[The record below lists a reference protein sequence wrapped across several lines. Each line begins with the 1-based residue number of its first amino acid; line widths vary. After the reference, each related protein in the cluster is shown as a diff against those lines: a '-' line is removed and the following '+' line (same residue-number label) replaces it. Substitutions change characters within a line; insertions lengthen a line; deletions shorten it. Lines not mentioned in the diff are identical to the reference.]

1 MKRTRD
7 RLITFALVLMLCV
20 GAGLLL
26 YPSISDWW
34 NSSRQTKAV
43 ASYGELVAQVDS
55 ETVERV
61 RADAVAYNQHL
72 AEIDYPWVLDDERKA
87 DYEQQLAMD
96 ATGIMGYVDIPKIRC
111 TLPVYHGTEESVLQ
125 TSVGHLEGSS
135 LPIGGPSTHCVISG
149 HRGLPSAKLFT
160 DLDKLVEGDLF
171 MLRVLDETLTYE
183 VDQIRIVEPDEID
196 DLEIIE
202 GGDYCTL
209 VTCTPYGIN
218 SHRLL
223 VRGHR
228 VDNVDDL
235 AARIVA
241 DAILVDSDIVA
252 ICLAGPVL
260 AVLFVAAM
268 VRGGRK
274 RE

>member
-43 ASYGELVAQVDS
+43 TSYGELVAQVDA
-55 ETVERV
+55 ETIEQA
-61 RADAVAYNQHL
+61 RADAVAYNQRL

-87 DYEQQLAMD
+87 DYEQQLAID
-96 ATGIMGYVDIPKIRC
+96 STGIMGYVEIPKIRC
-111 TLPVYHGTEESVLQ
+111 MLPVYHGTEESVLQ

-135 LPIGGPSTHCVISG
+135 LPVGGPSTHSVISG

-183 VDQIRIVEPDEID
+183 VDQIRIVEPDEIE
-196 DLEIIE
+196 DLKIIE

-241 DAILVDSDIVA
+241 DAVLVDSDIVA
-252 ICLAGPVL
+252 VCIAGPVL
-260 AVLFVAAM
+260 AVLFIGAM
-268 VRGGRK
+268 VCGGRK